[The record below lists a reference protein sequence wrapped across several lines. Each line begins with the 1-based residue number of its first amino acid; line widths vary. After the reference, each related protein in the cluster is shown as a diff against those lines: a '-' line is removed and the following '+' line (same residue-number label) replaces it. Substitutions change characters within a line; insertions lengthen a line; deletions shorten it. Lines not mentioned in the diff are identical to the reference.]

1 MTALLSYAHLLLE
14 RLLEKGT
21 AYQKAGVILDSLEPP
36 GTGQQL
42 DLFAADPAVK
52 LIDNRALD
60 ALNQRFGRGT
70 VQVATEVPAH
80 VYAVAT

>member
-1 MTALLSYAHLLLE
+1 MDTTALLSYAHLLLE

-21 AYQKAGVILDSLEPP
+21 AYQKAGAILDGLEPP

-42 DLFAADPAVK
+42 NLFAADPA
-52 LIDNRALD
+52 LE